1 MPQERSTRFPGW
13 LLVGLSV
20 FALVLLYLIISS
32 LTSRTAPMFDL
43 SPVGGTPVRVGRTLV
58 DTVTIDARKSDTWTF
73 FDFERAEVLQLSDT
87 VGWDLAFR
95 RFNVMSSG
103 ELADLGAVEFE
114 SVATAPLTGYTS
126 PVVGADTVDAPVG
139 RWYRYSILSHLL
151 RPTGHV
157 YVLRTE
163 EGAFA
168 KFELVSYYCTG
179 MVAGCV
185 TFRYVYQPQ
194 PGVRDFS

>member
-1 MPQERSTRFPGW
+1 MSQERSARFPHW
-13 LLVGLSV
+13 LLVGFGIFV
-20 FALVLLYLIISS
+20 VALLYVVVSS
-32 LTSRTAPMFDL
+32 LTSRTAPMFDP
-43 SPVGGTPVRVGRTLV
+43 SPVGGTPERVGRTLV

-87 VGWDLAFR
+87 AGWDLAFR

-114 SVATAPLTGYTS
+114 SVAAAPLTGYTS
-126 PVVGADTVDAPVG
+126 PVVGADTVNTAVG

-151 RPTGHV
+151 RPTEHV